1 LIIRHVEQDIE
12 DNNSTVTNAS
22 PLNIL
27 LMAETDWSIDVVVN
41 PTSNLPVLITIVV
54 LILIC
59 MCVAIVHLH
68 LKEVKEDTVE
78 NQEVFMAWFDSR

>member
-1 LIIRHVEQDIE
+1 MVIRHVEPEVD
-12 DNNSTVTNAS
+12 DNNSTITDTPTQNTV
-22 PLNIL
+22 

-68 LKEVKEDTVE
+68 LKEVKEDSVE
-78 NQEVFMAWFDSR
+78 NQDVFMAWFDSR

>member
-1 LIIRHVEQDIE
+1 MVVRHVEQEID
-12 DNNSTVTNAS
+12 DNNSTITNS
-22 PLNIL
+22 TTNIV

-68 LKEVKEDTVE
+68 LKEVKEDSVE
-78 NQEVFMAWFDSR
+78 NQDVFMAWFDSR